1 MTAARLV
8 HTPVRNGTAA
18 CIAALLLLA
27 GCSRGTEGG
36 DTTDPLAA
44 GAAAD
49 TVAAQGFRAATGGD
63 PADPFTASAD
73 AVTGYLD
80 RTLQYKSVGSYWV
93 QIPGTTPDS
102 AQVRFEVVRGSHLVS
117 ETDYAGDGHVIHRY
131 ILESRDRSVP
141 ALGLTPR
148 DTLGYLYVEPG
159 IVDGQRARY
168 NARFATRTAD
178 GGWRSTETTLAV
190 IPGASPPAS
199 VPEGSWMVWG
209 AHDDDLY
216 MESRQALSQELF
228 GREFASGPLDH
239 CFLCGMMWCW
249 VTDPD

>member
-1 MTAARLV
+1 MGALMTAARLV

-117 ETDYAGDGHVIHRY
+117 ENDY
-131 ILESRDRSVP
+131 
-141 ALGLTPR
+141 
-148 DTLGYLYVEPG
+148 
-159 IVDGQRARY
+159 
-168 NARFATRTAD
+168 
-178 GGWRSTETTLAV
+178 
-190 IPGASPPAS
+190 
-199 VPEGSWMVWG
+199 
-209 AHDDDLY
+209 
-216 MESRQALSQELF
+216 
-228 GREFASGPLDH
+228 
-239 CFLCGMMWCW
+239 
-249 VTDPD
+249 